1 VQEFSEF
8 TFDSL
13 GQIIK
18 LGSDLRL
25 REFWVN
31 EFHLLEF
38 MNEGLFIS
46 FLDKGHGN
54 LLLGLLR
61 FEQYLLAVFVIG
73 DDASEHTNGLV

>member
-1 VQEFSEF
+1 MQEFSEF

-18 LGSDLRL
+18 LAGDLRR

-31 EFHLLEF
+31 EFHLLEL
-38 MNEGLFIS
+38 MNEGLLVS

-61 FEQYLLAVFVIG
+61 FEQDLLTVFVIG
-73 DDASEHTNGLV
+73 DDASEHTSGLV